1 MPLSDQHA
9 ADLTSSYYVLF
20 DTAHVWNDIP
30 GQASVLAVHV
40 ERDLAAGAFEVD
52 FTFQPLVAMAQRWLV
67 ERGADP
73 ARFTDLVPITA
84 ADRETERVEDLL
96 RAAGPDRFTVHD
108 QYTYDAEPYDIWVI
122 ATDTLAVESD
132 RPVRVF
138 HEQRQVDA
146 DTYTLREGHFATIDD
161 AQAWTADPSSPLPQ
175 ASPSPSARA
184 AAARHTTAATGSV
197 VSATPPLP
205 PPGPSRRRAR

>member
-1 MPLSDQHA
+1 M
-9 ADLTSSYYVLF
+9 LF
-20 DTAHVWNDIP
+20 DRTHMWNDLP
-30 GQASVLAVHV
+30 GQPSVMAVHV
-40 ERDLAAGAFEVD
+40 ERDLAAGLFEID
-52 FTFQPLVAMAQRWLV
+52 FAFQPLVAMAQRWLV
-67 ERGADP
+67 ERGAEP
-73 ARFTDLVPITA
+73 TRFTDLVRITA

-96 RAAGPDRFTVHD
+96 RAADPDRFTVHD

-122 ATDTLAVESD
+122 ATDTLTVESD

-161 AQAWTADPSSPLPQ
+161 ARAWTADPTSPLPQ

-184 AAARHTTAATGSV
+184 AAARHTAAATGSV
-197 VSATPPLP
+197 VSAASRLP
-205 PPGPSRRRAR
+205 ALDPGRHRAR